1 MLQGMSLV
9 DMGYSEIALKE
20 NKMEPQFRSRN
31 HDMGTF
37 FPTFQERVNTMMP
50 VQQNTQ
56 AAPNLAPAT
65 KAGMTPHYPTTEEV
79 AETLA
84 QVEAVAAQ
92 QSEELIQMHSGLNEE
107 RVARLLGML
116 D

>member
-1 MLQGMSLV
+1 
-9 DMGYSEIALKE
+9 
-20 NKMEPQFRSRN
+20 MELEFRSRN
-31 HDMGTF
+31 HDMSAF
-37 FPTFQERVNTMMP
+37 FPTFQERVNSMLP
-50 VQQNTQ
+50 ADQ
-56 AAPNLAPAT
+56 AASAAPEIAVNP
-65 KAGMTPHYPTTEEV
+65 KAGMTPHYPTSDEV

-84 QVEAVAAQ
+84 QVEQEAAL